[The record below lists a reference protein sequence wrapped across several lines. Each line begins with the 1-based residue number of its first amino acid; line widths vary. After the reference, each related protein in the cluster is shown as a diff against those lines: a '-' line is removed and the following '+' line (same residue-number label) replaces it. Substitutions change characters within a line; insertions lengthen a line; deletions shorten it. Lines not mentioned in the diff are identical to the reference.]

1 MTKSNPR
8 AATLSAAVSLETLRK
23 MRIAAAH
30 QDMSLSNYIFNIL
43 KLATR
48 GFTMLNLNDIEQS
61 IKKENEK

>member
-30 QDMSLSNYIFNIL
+30 QDMSLSNYVFRIL
-43 KLATR
+43 SIATR
-48 GFTMLNLNDIEQS
+48 NFKQLNLNDIEQS